1 MISLE
6 PRHIYAPELYGDFWF
21 NSEPISIH
29 AMKGSVILVDFWDY
43 SCINCLRTLPYVKEW
58 NRRYKEFGFMAIGVH
73 TPEFK
78 FGRNPENIELAI
90 KQSGIDYPVVT
101 DNDSLLW
108 TSYATRSWPTK
119 YLIDKDGFI
128 RYSHQGEGEHEQFE
142 RAIQALLIEAG
153 FHGELPELMEPIRDT
168 DQAGVICFR
177 PTGEIHLG
185 YLRGTIG
192 NTEGFS
198 SEATIDYQDQGVYLP
213 GRLYLRGKWFSEK
226 EFIRFDGE
234 ATDQGS
240 LTLIYEALEV
250 NVVMDTAERHP
261 TNVLVLQDG
270 HPLTPEN
277 SGADISFDEQGN
289 SYIRVERPRMF
300 NIVRNKEFGE
310 HNLNLIISSPV
321 LSVYSFSFVTAPI
334 ASLISRN

>member
-1 MISLE
+1 MNPESN
-6 PRHIYAPELYGDFWF
+6 HILAPELYGDFWF
-21 NSEPISIH
+21 NSGPVSIR
-29 AMKGSVILVDFWDY
+29 AMKGSIILLDFWDY
-43 SCINCLRTLPYVKEW
+43 SSVNCLRGLPYLKEW
-58 NRRYKEFGFMAIGVH
+58 NRRYKEFGFMVIGVH
-73 TPEFK
+73 TPKFK

-90 KQSGIDYPVVT
+90 KQTGIDYSVVT

-119 YLIDKDGFI
+119 YLVDKDGYI
-128 RYSHQGEGEHEQFE
+128 RYSHQGEGEYEQLE

-153 FHGELPELMEPIRDT
+153 FRGELPDLMEPIRDT
-168 DQAGVICFR
+168 DQPGAVCFR
-177 PTGEIHLG
+177 PTGEIDLG

-198 SEATIDYQDQGVYLP
+198 PEATIDYLDQGVYLP

-234 ATDQGS
+234 AADQGS
-240 LTLIYEALEV
+240 LTLTYEALES
-250 NVVMDTAERHP
+250 NVVMDNAERHSN
-261 TNVLVLQDG
+261 NVLVLQDG

-277 SGADISFDEQGN
+277 SGADISFDEKGN

-300 NIVRNKEFGE
+300 NIIRNKEFGE
-310 HNLNLIISSPV
+310 HTLKLIVSSPA
-321 LSVYSFSFVTAPI
+321 LSLFSFSFVTAPI
-334 ASLISRN
+334 PSLISHN